1 MLKKRFL
8 KIALVLACILTLLMP
23 YTTVL
28 AASLTHEDKTAEL
41 QISIIH
47 EGGEEASGTLT
58 DEQKEFYDESQ
69 YAYNVGET
77 RVYKII
83 EKGDVDFTNAFY
95 CLNATKSFPGITS
108 EGFNSLKYTNIGD
121 FSDSTNLKIQ
131 ALNIIKSYDQ
141 KQAFTDNLKPLNC
154 LVNNM

>member
-1 MLKKRFL
+1 MLKKRFI

-83 EKGDVDFTNAFY
+83 EKGKITYNEKILTNQISYFRIDIF
-95 CLNATKSFPGITS
+95 KSQEI
-108 EGFNSLKYTNIGD
+108 LKKN
-121 FSDSTNLKIQ
+121 K
-131 ALNIIKSYDQ
+131 
-141 KQAFTDNLKPLNC
+141 
-154 LVNNM
+154 